1 MFFGVASG
9 FVRVKD
15 ICIIAAPSETS
26 PIRSWGGYHLRLYHM
41 AIINSLAIGAAVK
54 SAGNLTY
61 KRTRGRTIASQRIT
75 QNTSKSSAQ
84 TSQRDVF
91 AMQAR
96 MAKSIAA
103 WIDLSFPK
111 TKYGSQRN
119 NFISSAKSAL
129 QAFIRVDQIGQG
141 LPDLIQSS
149 AKAAQVG
156 KLLLAGKGEYT
167 LQCEY
172 PLAKVSNL
180 SMPAVL
186 SRAFAVGDRVAVM
199 VAQVYTLPSFPDM
212 MLESVQVV
220 ETTLT
225 AENVPAAGSITI
237 NSVLIPELANLN
249 SLLPAGAVVMG
260 QLFSATVI
268 GMDKSTCST
277 LFSIIPWEVEQYNA
291 VSGTDSASALTLVLD
306 KAFPVGYMGALFNYP
321 GQEPFTITAI
331 NDKTITATVP
341 AGVEIVYG
349 EYKHAQKVAPVL
361 VTKAGLDTIVIDGVG
376 TLDFVY

>member
-1 MFFGVASG
+1 MLSGVRSG
-9 FVRVKD
+9 FLRVRL
-15 ICIIAAPSETS
+15 ICIIAAPSGVCLPRSAVVSS
-26 PIRSWGGYHLRLYHM
+26 PGIYHM

-172 PLAKVSNL
+172 PLTMVSNL

-186 SRAFAVGDRVAVM
+186 SRAFAIGDRVAVM

-212 MLESVQVV
+212 MLESVQIV

-225 AENVPAAGSITI
+225 ADNVPAAGSITI

-249 SLLPAGAVVMG
+249 SLLPAGAVVVG

-291 VSGTDSASALTLVLD
+291 VSGTDSASTLTLVLD

-321 GQEPFTITAI
+321 GQSPFTITAI
-331 NDKTITATVP
+331 SDKTITATVP
-341 AGVEIVYG
+341 AGLEIAYG
-349 EYKHAQKVAPVL
+349 NYNHAKKVAPVL
-361 VTKAGLDTIVIDGVG
+361 VSKEGLDTAVIDGVG
-376 TLDFVY
+376 ELEFVY

>member
-1 MFFGVASG
+1 
-9 FVRVKD
+9 
-15 ICIIAAPSETS
+15 
-26 PIRSWGGYHLRLYHM
+26 M
-41 AIINSLAIGAAVK
+41 AIVNSLAIGAAVK

-75 QNTSKSSAQ
+75 QNASKSSAQ

-96 MAKSIAA
+96 MAKSIAS

-172 PLAKVSNL
+172 PSSVVSALN
-180 SMPAVL
+180 MDAVL

-212 MLESVQVV
+212 MLESVQIV

-225 AENVPAAGSITI
+225 AENVPAAGSIKI
-237 NSVLIPELANLN
+237 NSALIPELANLN
-249 SLLPAGAVVMG
+249 TLLPAGADVMG

-268 GMDKSTCST
+268 GADKSTCST
-277 LFSIIPWEVEQYNA
+277 LFSIIPWNVVQYNA
-291 VSGTDSASALTLVLD
+291 VSGTDAADSLTLVLD
-306 KAFPVGYMGALFNYP
+306 KPLPAGYMGGLFNYP
-321 GQEPFTITAI
+321 GQSPFTITAI
-331 NDKTITATVP
+331 NGSTITAKTP
-341 AGVEIVYG
+341 AGLEIAYG
-349 EYKHAQKVAPVL
+349 NYNHARKVAPVL
-361 VTKAGLDTIVIDGVG
+361 VSKEGLDTVVIDGVG
-376 TLDFVY
+376 ELEFVY

>member
-1 MFFGVASG
+1 
-9 FVRVKD
+9 
-15 ICIIAAPSETS
+15 
-26 PIRSWGGYHLRLYHM
+26 M
-41 AIINSLAIGAAVK
+41 AIIESLAIGAAVK

-96 MAKSIAA
+96 MAKSISA
-103 WIDLSFPK
+103 WINMSFPK

-119 NFISSAKSAL
+119 NFISTAKSAL

-167 LQCEY
+167 LQCDY
-172 PLAKVSNL
+172 PLTMVSNL
-180 SMPAVL
+180 SIPAVL
-186 SRAFAVGDRVAVM
+186 SRDFAVGDRVAVM

-212 MLESVQVV
+212 LLESVRIV

-225 AENVPAAGSITI
+225 AANKPEAGSITI
-237 NSVLIPELANLN
+237 NSVLIPELANLDL
-249 SLLPAGAVVMG
+249 LLPAGAVVTG
-260 QLFSATVI
+260 QLLSATVI
-268 GMDKSTCST
+268 GVDKSTCST
-277 LFSIIPWEVEQYNA
+277 LFSIIPWSMVQYNA
-291 VSGTDSASALTLVLD
+291 LSGSNTESTLTVVLD
-306 KAFPVGYMGALFNYP
+306 KALPATYMGGSFNYP
-321 GQEPFTITAI
+321 NKSPFTITAI
-331 NDKTITATVP
+331 NDKTVTATFTGDTEAV
-341 AGVEIVYG
+341 GDTYN
-349 EYKHAQKVAPVL
+349 HAQKVAPVL
-361 VTKAGLDTIVIDGVG
+361 VTKDGSDTVVIDGVG
-376 TLDFVY
+376 TPEFVL

>member
-9 FVRVKD
+9 FLRVKV

-26 PIRSWGGYHLRLYHM
+26 PIRSWGGYHRGIYHM
-41 AIINSLAIGAAVK
+41 AIINSLAIGAAAK

-96 MAKSIAA
+96 MSKSIAS

-156 KLLLAGKGEYT
+156 KLLLAGIGEYT

-172 PLAKVSNL
+172 PLTMVSNL
-180 SMPAVL
+180 RMPAVL
-186 SRAFAVGDRVAVM
+186 SRAFAVGDRIAVM

-212 MLESVQVV
+212 MLESVQIV

-237 NSVLIPELANLN
+237 NSTLIPKLANLN
-249 SLLPAGAVVMG
+249 ALLPAGADVMG

-268 GMDKSTCST
+268 GTDKSTCST
-277 LFSIIPWEVEQYNA
+277 LFSIIPWNVVQYNA
-291 VSGTDSASALTLVLD
+291 VSGSDTANTITLVLD
-306 KAFPVGYMGALFNYP
+306 KTFPAGYVGALFNYP
-321 GQEPFTITAI
+321 GQSPFTITAI
-331 NDKTITATVP
+331 NDKRVTATVP
-341 AGVEIVYG
+341 AGLEIAYG
-349 EYKHAQKVAPVL
+349 NYNHTRKVAPVL
-361 VTKAGLDTIVIDGVG
+361 VAKEGLDTVVIDGVG
-376 TLDFVY
+376 ELEFVY

>member
-1 MFFGVASG
+1 
-9 FVRVKD
+9 
-15 ICIIAAPSETS
+15 
-26 PIRSWGGYHLRLYHM
+26 M
-41 AIINSLAIGAAVK
+41 AIVNSLAIGAAVK

-172 PLAKVSNL
+172 PLTMVSNL

-186 SRAFAVGDRVAVM
+186 SRAFAVGDRIAVM

-212 MLESVQVV
+212 MLESVQIV

-277 LFSIIPWEVEQYNA
+277 LFSIIPWEVVQYNA
-291 VSGTDSASALTLVLD
+291 VSGSDTETAIVLVLD
-306 KAFPVGYMGALFNYP
+306 KALPVGYMGALFNYP
-321 GQEPFTITAI
+321 DVQPFTITAI
-331 NDKTITATVP
+331 NDKTVTATAP
-341 AGVEIVYG
+341 AGVEIAYG
-349 EYKHAQKVAPVL
+349 NYNHAQKVAPVL
-361 VTKAGLDTIVIDGVG
+361 VVKEGLDTVVIDGVG
-376 TLDFVY
+376 TLEFAM

>member
-1 MFFGVASG
+1 
-9 FVRVKD
+9 
-15 ICIIAAPSETS
+15 
-26 PIRSWGGYHLRLYHM
+26 M
-41 AIINSLAIGAAVK
+41 AIVNSLAIGAAVK

-96 MAKSIAA
+96 MAKSIAS

-172 PLAKVSNL
+172 PSSVVSTL
-180 SMPAVL
+180 SMDAVL

-212 MLESVQVV
+212 MLESVQIV
-220 ETTLT
+220 EATLT

-237 NSVLIPELANLN
+237 NSALIPELANLN
-249 SLLPAGAVVMG
+249 ALLPAGADVMG

-268 GMDKSTCST
+268 GADKSTCST
-277 LFSIIPWEVEQYNA
+277 LFSIIPWNVVQYNA
-291 VSGTDSASALTLVLD
+291 VSGSNDEYGCTFVLD
-306 KAFPVGYMGALFNYP
+306 KPLPAGYVGGAFNYP
-321 GQEPFTITAI
+321 GQAPFNITAI
-331 NDKTITATVP
+331 TGNSVSAGFP
-341 AGVEIVYG
+341 AGLEGVPG
-349 EYKHAQKVAPVL
+349 EYRHDQKVAPVL
-361 VTKAGLDTIVIDGVG
+361 VSKAGMDTVVIDAVG
-376 TLDFVY
+376 TIEFVY

>member
-1 MFFGVASG
+1 
-9 FVRVKD
+9 
-15 ICIIAAPSETS
+15 
-26 PIRSWGGYHLRLYHM
+26 M

-84 TSQRDVF
+84 SSQRDVF

-96 MAKSIAA
+96 MAKSIAS

-172 PLAKVSNL
+172 PLSVVSNL

-186 SRAFAVGDRVAVM
+186 SRAFAIGDRVAVM

-212 MLESVQVV
+212 MLESVQIV

-225 AENVPAAGSITI
+225 ADNVPAAGSITI
-237 NSVLIPELANLN
+237 NSVLIPELANLE
-249 SLLPAGAVVMG
+249 SLLPAGASVMG

-277 LFSIIPWEVEQYNA
+277 LFSIIPWNVVQYNA
-291 VSGTDSASALTLVLD
+291 VSGSNDEYGCTFVLD
-306 KAFPVGYMGALFNYP
+306 KPLPVGYVGGAFNYP
-321 GQEPFTITAI
+321 GRAPFNITAI
-331 NDKTITATVP
+331 TGNSVS
-341 AGVEIVYG
+341 AGFPTGLEAVAG
-349 EYKHAQKVAPVL
+349 EYNHSRKVAPVL
-361 VTKAGLDTIVIDGVG
+361 VSKDGLDTVVIDGIG
-376 TLDFVY
+376 EIEFVY

>member
-1 MFFGVASG
+1 MLSGVRSG
-9 FVRVKD
+9 FLRVRL
-15 ICIIAAPSETS
+15 ICIIAAPSGVCLPRSAVVSS
-26 PIRSWGGYHLRLYHM
+26 PGIYHM
-41 AIINSLAIGAAVK
+41 AIINSLAVGAAVK

-84 TSQRDVF
+84 TSQRDAF

-172 PLAKVSNL
+172 PSSVVSTL
-180 SMPAVL
+180 SMDAVL
-186 SRAFAVGDRVAVM
+186 SRAFAIGDRVAVM

-212 MLESVQVV
+212 MLESIQIV

-225 AENVPAAGSITI
+225 ADNVPGAGSITI
-237 NSVLIPELANLN
+237 NSTLIPELANLN
-249 SLLPAGAVVMG
+249 TLLPAGADVMG

-268 GMDKSTCST
+268 GTDKSTCST
-277 LFSIIPWEVEQYNA
+277 LFSIIPWNVVQYNA
-291 VSGTDSASALTLVLD
+291 VSGTNSEYGCTFVLD
-306 KAFPVGYMGALFNYP
+306 KPLPVGYVGGAFNYP
-321 GQEPFTITAI
+321 GQAPFNITAI
-331 NDKTITATVP
+331 TGNSVSAGFP
-341 AGVEIVYG
+341 AGLEAVAG
-349 EYKHAQKVAPVL
+349 EYNHSRKVAPVL
-361 VTKAGLDTIVIDGVG
+361 VSKDGLDTVVIDGVG
-376 TLDFVY
+376 EIEFVY